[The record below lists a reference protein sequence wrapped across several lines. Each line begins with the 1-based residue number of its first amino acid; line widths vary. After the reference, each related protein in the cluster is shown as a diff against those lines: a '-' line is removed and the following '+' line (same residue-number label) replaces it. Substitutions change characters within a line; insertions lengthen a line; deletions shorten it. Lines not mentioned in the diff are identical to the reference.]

1 MTDNNPTHE
10 RCIARRSVLATIGL
24 STAALAGC
32 TSDSS
37 TNPSNNSTADGTG
50 LSTEDSD
57 VFANVEMNGKNLE
70 VEVTG
75 ESATEFINL
84 VDPNGELFDQA
95 RLEEGVTKVVFE
107 ILGRYEDD
115 LLTGEYELVALESLK
130 SDDPI
135 DSTTIS
141 LDAECKITDVLW
153 AAENPDMDW
162 DKNSPVW
169 DEYAAVVIENEG
181 TIPSLLTELQWEGA
195 PAAKLGRDDTVS
207 YHHEIRLP
215 PGETTA
221 YSFGQIYQTSGAG
234 GSLDCSEL
242 GTEPMTVTAVVQV
255 GPDPSYT
262 QQIEYGDDQSCDLT
276 IVKGSPT
283 DSDSTGGE
291 N

>member
-1 MTDNNPTHE
+1 M
-10 RCIARRSVLATIGL
+10 LASIGL

-75 ESATEFINL
+75 ESSTAFINL

-95 RLEEGVTKVVFE
+95 RLEEDDTEASFE

-115 LLTGEYELVALESLK
+115 LPTGEYELIALESLE

-141 LDAECKITDVLW
+141 LDAECRITDVLW

-169 DEYAAVVIENEG
+169 DEYAAVVIENKG
-181 TIPSLLTELQWEGA
+181 TIPSLLTELKWDGA
-195 PAAKLGRDDTVS
+195 PVARLQSKDAQS
-207 YHHEIRLP
+207 YYHEVRLP
-215 PGETTA
+215 PGETTV
-221 YSFGQIYQTSGAG
+221 YSADSVYGTEGAVH
-234 GSLDCSEL
+234 SLNCGEL
-242 GTEPMTVTAVVQV
+242 GTEPMTVTAITQV

-262 QQIEYGDDQSCDLT
+262 QQIEYSDESCELA
-276 IVKGSPT
+276 IVESGPGE
-283 DSDSTGGE
+283 STAAGGE